1 MPENEPVQGVSYS
14 MTPYTGQWTKAEAGH
29 LLRRTTF
36 GATNQEIL
44 DAVANGMSATV
55 TSLLQIP
62 AIGDPLTFHPDE
74 TIVAQGQTW
83 INAVYPA
90 NAVDAQTVDT
100 ARQLSL
106 GGWLMERINSETLT
120 IAEKIC
126 LFWHNHFSATP
137 SADQR
142 STYTYHMLLRS
153 HALGDFKQMVKDVTI
168 DPCMLLFLNGA
179 TNNVFS
185 PNENYARELLEL
197 FTIGKGPQIGPGD
210 YTNYTE
216 DDVAA
221 AAKIL
226 TGYYVTGLRSDT
238 QTSVTAV
245 YNDILHD
252 QTNKT
257 MSSKFNNAVINV
269 NGANEYADL
278 IDVIFLQD
286 EVANH
291 ICRKLYRYFVN
302 YDLTTTVETTVIAE
316 MANTLIANNYQ
327 ILPVLTELF
336 SSEHFYDIS
345 VRGALIKS
353 PMDMLYSLFNSCDSA
368 PSFGLA
374 TNYEMLL
381 NVYWFGEALGQAYA
395 TPPSVA
401 GWPAYYQE
409 PSFSKLW
416 VNATHIKTRFDASL
430 WVTLGTGIP
439 VNGDNWKIQALNVL
453 DNMSNPY
460 DYNVVIDDLADV
472 FCPKGLTTSQKF
484 MLAGILTGGL
494 YNLNDW
500 QMEYSL
506 YQANIGDP
514 TYEDPIRLRMELTL
528 SRLFQMPEFHTM

>member
-1 MPENEPVQGVSYS
+1 MPHNDPALGVSLS
-14 MTPYTGQWTKAEAGH
+14 LTPYTGQWTKAEAGH

-44 DAVANGMSATV
+44 DVVANGMSATV

-62 AIGDPLTFHPDE
+62 AVGDPLSFHPDE
-74 TIVAQGQTW
+74 TIVAPGQTW
-83 INAVYPA
+83 INAVYPS
-90 NAVDAQTVDT
+90 NQVDAVTVSG
-100 ARQLSL
+100 ARQMSF
-106 GGWLMERINSETLT
+106 GAWLMERINNESLT

-137 SADQR
+137 SVDMRAG
-142 STYTYHMLLRS
+142 YEYHMLLRS
-153 HALGDFKQMVKDVTI
+153 HALGDFKQMVKDVTV
-168 DPCMLLFLNGA
+168 DPCMLIFLNGA

-216 DDVAA
+216 DDIAE

-226 TGYYVTGLRSDT
+226 TGYYVDGLLSDT
-238 QTSVTAV
+238 LTSVSAI
-245 YNDILHD
+245 YNDLLHD
-252 QTNKT
+252 QTTKT
-257 MSSKFNNAVINV
+257 MSSKFGGAVITN

-278 IDVIFLQD
+278 IDVIFQQN

-302 YDLTTTVETTVIAE
+302 YDLTATVESTVITE
-316 MANTLIANNYQ
+316 MANTLILNNYQ
-327 ILPVLTELF
+327 ILPVLSELF
-336 SSEHFYDIS
+336 QSEHFYDIS
-345 VRGALIKS
+345 VRGALIKG
-353 PMDMLYSLFNSCDSA
+353 PLDMLYSMLNSCDSQPA
-368 PSFGLA
+368 FNLA
-374 TNYEMLL
+374 TDSEMRL
-381 NVYWFGEALGQAYA
+381 NVYWYSESLGQAYA

-416 VNATHIKTRFDASL
+416 VNATFIKSRFDASL
-430 WVTLGTGIP
+430 WMTIGAGIA
-439 VNGDNWKIQALNVL
+439 VNGDNWKVDALHVL
-453 DNMSNPY
+453 DNLSNPN
-460 DYNVVIDDLADV
+460 DYNVVIDDLVDI
-472 FCPKGLTTSQKF
+472 FCPKGLTAAQKLT
-484 MLAGILTGGL
+484 LASILTGGL
-494 YNLNDW
+494 LSLTDW

-506 YQANIGDP
+506 YLANIGDP
-514 TYEDPIRLRMELTL
+514 VYEDPIRLRMEMTL